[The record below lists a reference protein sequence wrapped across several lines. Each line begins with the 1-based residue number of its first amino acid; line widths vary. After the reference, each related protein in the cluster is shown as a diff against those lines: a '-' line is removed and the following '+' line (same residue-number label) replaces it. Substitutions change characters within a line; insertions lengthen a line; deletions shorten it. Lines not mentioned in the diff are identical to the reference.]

1 MYVRWLRQAPN
12 EFIMKPKPFLHSLC
26 IYANPGLS
34 LISFCL
40 ILNINTNT
48 VKVDLGR
55 QEGMLCHIDDNT
67 W

>member
-1 MYVRWLRQAPN
+1 MQIQA
-12 EFIMKPKPFLHSLC
+12 
-26 IYANPGLS
+26 S

-48 VKVDLGR
+48 VNVDLGR
-55 QEGMLCHIDDNT
+55 QKGMLCHIDDNT